1 MRRPKGEGA
10 PFKNDLIVILEP
22 FSQEA
27 NSARAVN
34 IKGWKEIKEHLRRT
48 VESARARD
56 WLEWQEL
63 MGIHEPSWP
72 RCGPPRIKAI
82 NDSDSDDEVEKLG
95 LESKTII
102 RQLKNFAATPTKEEK
117 EAYDPERNWKLILS
131 QPGREEI
138 NSPLID
144 LSHCKYSEGNCHID
158 DESVV
163 VWKVEPTEGVNAFWH
178 NSERRCVFKKF
189 ATRNGTLYRNGWLSY
204 PPDLA

>member
-1 MRRPKGEGA
+1 MIRTNVCKHGNLVGDPNAMTTTNK
-10 PFKNDLIVILEP
+10 L
-22 FSQEA
+22 
-27 NSARAVN
+27 
-34 IKGWKEIKEHLRRT
+34 EIKHTYWSIGKSET
-48 VESARARD
+48 SVTNC
-56 WLEWQEL
+56 
-63 MGIHEPSWP
+63 I
-72 RCGPPRIKAI
+72 
-82 NDSDSDDEVEKLG
+82 V
-95 LESKTII
+95 KTIT
-102 RQLKNFAATPTKEEK
+102 A
-117 EAYDPERNWKLILS
+117 LS

-204 PPDLA
+204 PPDLALTFPEDPKIITSCHRWLIVSDQGLAVEQRQYDQMHGLINNRKRREKEMGILDGSVEV